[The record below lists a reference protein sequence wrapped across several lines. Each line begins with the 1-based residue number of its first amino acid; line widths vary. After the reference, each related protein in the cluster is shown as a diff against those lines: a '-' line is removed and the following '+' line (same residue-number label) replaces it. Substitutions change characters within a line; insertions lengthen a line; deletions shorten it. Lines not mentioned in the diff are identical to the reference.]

1 MTFDELK
8 NYYKGL
14 SNRKIAKEIGV
25 APSQMTYYKKVGIPL
40 GRQVLISEKT
50 NGILKA
56 SSTDRDKQRETQQ
69 PNHCAS
75 AR

>member
-1 MTFDELK
+1 MTFNELK

-14 SNRKIAKEIGV
+14 SSRKIAKEIGV

-50 NGILKA
+50 NGKLKA
-56 SSTDRDKQRETQQ
+56 SSADREKRHETQQ

-75 AR
+75 S